1 MLVVV
6 AGVAAVVLSRGDD
19 RPSHAVATGTTAP
32 TAAPATVP
40 PTTAPAPATT
50 TTTEPDPHFLP
61 QTPANP
67 SSTRAR
73 ITAGPGA

>member
-50 TTTEPDPHFLP
+50 TTTEPDPQFLP
-61 QTPANP
+61 QTPDKP
-67 SSTRAR
+67 SATSAR
-73 ITAGPGA
+73 FTAGAAA